1 MAIDRTKL
9 EALASRLEKRKVT
22 HWVGDSWGGYDETY
36 PDADCVEAAK
46 AIRMLL
52 KHRQAEKVEKILS
65 V

>member
-1 MAIDRTKL
+1 MAIDRAKL
-9 EALASRLEKRKVT
+9 EALAARLEKRTVRE
-22 HWVGDSWGGYDETY
+22 WVGDSWSGYDDEW

>member
-1 MAIDRTKL
+1 MAIDRKKL
-9 EALASRLEKRKVT
+9 EALADRLSKRTVT
-22 HWVGDSWGGYDETY
+22 HWTGDSWGGYDEEY
-36 PDADCVEAAK
+36 PDADCVEAAN